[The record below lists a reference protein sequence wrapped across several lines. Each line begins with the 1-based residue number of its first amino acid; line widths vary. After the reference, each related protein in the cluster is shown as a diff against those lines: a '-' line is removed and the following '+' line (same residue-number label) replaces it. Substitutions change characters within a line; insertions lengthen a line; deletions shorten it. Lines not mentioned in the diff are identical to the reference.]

1 MSNELIEVTLEANE
15 AMSNAKRAWE
25 NGNSLAK
32 RAIDCYLET
41 GRYLLQ
47 AREQFPGDKEFGQYR
62 QQVIPDMSTK
72 WAGDLMRIARRFSI
86 DNAPDTSISVLKEI
100 ASAPDSV
107 IEEVRSRSMEGEKLT
122 VKEARDMVRQTRDPD
137 PDGPAPDGPAP
148 VPTDDDVSLS
158 GASGDPVR
166 VGGLFS
172 AHDDGTSRA
181 VPDAYERTP
190 LLDQENPIVANER
203 ALLQLPE
210 EERLEKAENYW
221 HMMGFSR
228 FFENPAVYSSISIV
242 EEYICAAYPQ
252 HESKVMSLKK
262 DEEFL

>member
-107 IEEVRSRSMEGEKLT
+107 IEEVRSRSVEGEKLT
-122 VKEARDMVRQTRDPD
+122 VKEARDLVRQTRDPD
-137 PDGPAPDGPAP
+137 PDGPAP
-148 VPTDDDVSLS
+148 VPTDGEVSPS

-166 VGGLFS
+166 VGGIM
-172 AHDDGTSRA
+172 AAPDGGTSPA
-181 VPDAYERTP
+181 PGDAY
-190 LLDQENPIVANER
+190 DQENPLVANER

-252 HESKVMSLKK
+252 YESKVMSLKK

>member
-72 WAGDLMRIARRFSI
+72 WAGDLMRVARRFSI

-122 VKEARDMVRQTRDPD
+122 VKEARYLVRQTRDPD
-137 PDGPAPDGPAP
+137 PDGPTP
-148 VPTDDDVSLS
+148 VPTDDEVSPS
-158 GASGDPVR
+158 GASDDPVR

-172 AHDDGTSRA
+172 APEDGTSPA
-181 VPDAYERTP
+181 PGDGMPKHPELNMIEREE
-190 LLDQENPIVANER
+190 LL
-203 ALLQLPE
+203 LKLPAA
-210 EERLEKAENYW
+210 ERLEKAENYW
-221 HMMGFSR
+221 NMIGMSR
-228 FFENPAVYSSISIV
+228 FFENPASSDTLEVI
-242 EEYICAAYPQ
+242 EEYLCMEYPK
-252 HESKVMSLKK
+252 HEDKLFRLKK
-262 DEEFL
+262 REVFFD